1 MHERLVNTLHTYGTS
16 LNCIIN
22 LRSTAIEALVQKL
35 HQVLMVI
42 QPKSLRLSYILQ
54 LIVNPILDGIPKRK
68 KYPWVFMCKHP
79 HNQIQS
85 LFCNL
90 DFMNDNLEKQH
101 LSFTLPIIITTNN
114 FVKAK

>member
-1 MHERLVNTLHTYGTS
+1 M
-16 LNCIIN
+16 
-22 LRSTAIEALVQKL
+22 VQKL

-42 QPKSLRLSYILQ
+42 QPKSLKSNYILQ

-68 KYPWVFMCKHP
+68 NILGCSCANILTIKSNLV
-79 HNQIQS
+79 IS
-85 LFCNL
+85 LFCSL
-90 DFMNDNLEKQH
+90 DFMSDNLEKQH